1 MPRISISESIRTA
14 LAEEM
19 RRDASVL
26 VWGLDVGPYG
36 GAFGCTKGL
45 SAEFGT
51 NRVID
56 MPIAEAGYVGAGVGA
71 AMTGLRPVVEL
82 QFSDWIT
89 LASDMLINQAANMR
103 YMFGGT
109 YRVPLVLR
117 APSGGYISAAAQ
129 HSHMLESWFALIPGL
144 KVILPSTP
152 ADAKGLLKS
161 AIRDDNPVIFFEHKK
176 IYDFKG
182 EVPDDP
188 ERVVPIGKA
197 SVTRQGKDVS
207 IVTYGYTVHLALKAA
222 DALAKSGIDVEIVDL
237 RTLKP
242 MDVET
247 ILESVRKTGR
257 LVSLQETWLTCS
269 IASEVSA
276 VVAQYAFRDLKAPIE
291 RVGSAD
297 CPVPFSPVLEKAVL
311 PQVEDIV
318 AAVKRAMAG

>member
-117 APSGGYISAAAQ
+117 STRTCWS
-129 HSHMLESWFALIPGL
+129 PGL
-144 KVILPSTP
+144 RSYP
-152 ADAKGLLKS
+152 G
-161 AIRDDNPVIFFEHKK
+161 
-176 IYDFKG
+176 
-182 EVPDDP
+182 
-188 ERVVPIGKA
+188 
-197 SVTRQGKDVS
+197 
-207 IVTYGYTVHLALKAA
+207 
-222 DALAKSGIDVEIVDL
+222 
-237 RTLKP
+237 
-242 MDVET
+242 
-247 ILESVRKTGR
+247 
-257 LVSLQETWLTCS
+257 
-269 IASEVSA
+269 
-276 VVAQYAFRDLKAPIE
+276 
-291 RVGSAD
+291 
-297 CPVPFSPVLEKAVL
+297 
-311 PQVEDIV
+311 
-318 AAVKRAMAG
+318 